1 MSGGGL
7 LQLVAFG
14 AQDVYLTA
22 NPQITYW
29 KLIFRRY
36 TNFSMECISQ
46 QFNGAPDFGRK
57 VSCVLSRNGDL
68 IHKIYLHV
76 TLPDITVPVGASFRW
91 LNYVGYVLLRNV
103 EFTIGG
109 QRIDKHYGEW
119 LYIWSELSCKPGH
132 AMGLATLVGNVP
144 ALTRVVVNSG
154 ATPKVVP
161 GTTLYI
167 PLQFFFCQS
176 PGLAL
181 PLIALQYHESRID
194 LEFRP
199 ITECCWSSPGFT
211 PSGSM
216 TSELLCDYIY
226 LDSDERKRFAQVSHE
241 YLIPQLQFTG
251 DETANGVNT
260 SIKINFNHPTK
271 ELVWVVQPSTFTE
284 ATAAGGPAYGRQWFN
299 FTTEV
304 DVDSLSGI
312 PTPHLGGGMAATGG
326 IGQDAALSN
335 LWNNSNLLDT
345 YLDTGKNPVSMAK
358 LQLNG
363 HDRFQER
370 EGKYFNYVVPLCAHE
385 NVPPCGI
392 NCYSFALRP
401 EEHQPSGTLNFSRID
416 TATLKLTLDAD
427 TFTGGRDARVKI
439 FAVSYNVL
447 RVMSGMGGLAYS
459 S

>member
-1 MSGGGL
+1 MSGGL

-68 IHKIYLHV
+68 IHKVYLHV
-76 TLPDITVPVGASFRW
+76 TLPTITVPANESFRW
-91 LNYVGYVLLRNV
+91 LNWVGYVLLRNV

-132 AMGLATLVGNVP
+132 AMGLASLVGNVP
-144 ALTRVVVNSG
+144 ALTRVHAAG
-154 ATPKVVP
+154 ASPLEVP
-161 GTTLYI
+161 GTTLYV

-194 LEFRP
+194 MEFRP
-199 ITECCWSSPGFT
+199 LSECCWTSGWT

-216 TSELLCDYIY
+216 SAELLVDYCY

-251 DETANGVNT
+251 DETASGPQT

-271 ELVWVVQPSTFTE
+271 ELIWVVQPSSFTE
-284 ATAAGGPAYGRQWFN
+284 SVAGGGPAYGRQWFN

-304 DVDSLSGI
+304 EKTPLSGV
-312 PTPHLGGGMAATGG
+312 PTPYLGGGLTGDSLG
-326 IGQDAALSN
+326 SDSN
-335 LWNNSNLLDT
+335 LWTDSNLLTDL
-345 YLDTGKNPVSMAK
+345 LDTGKNPVVSGK

-363 HDRFQER
+363 HDRFQDR
-370 EGKYFNYVVPLCAHE
+370 EGKYFNIVVPLSAHE
-385 NVPPCGI
+385 NVPPTGI

-416 TATLKLTLDAD
+416 TATLKLELDRD
-427 TFTGGRDARVKI
+427 TFNSGDARVKI
-439 FAVSYNVL
+439 FAVSYNIL

>member
-1 MSGGGL
+1 MGSGGL

-14 AQDVYLTA
+14 AQDIYLTS

-68 IHKIYLHV
+68 IHKVYLLA
-76 TLPDITVPVGASFRW
+76 TLPDITVPPGESFRW
-91 LNYVGYVLLRNV
+91 LNWVGYVLLRNV

-132 AMGLATLVGNVP
+132 AMGLANLVGNVP
-144 ALTRVVVNSG
+144 ALTRVFTNSG
-154 ATPKVVP
+154 ATDAVVP
-161 GTTLYI
+161 GTTLYV

-194 LEFRP
+194 MEFRP
-199 ITECCWSSPGFT
+199 LSECCWTSGFT

-216 TSELLCDYIY
+216 TAELLVDFVY
-226 LDSDERKRFAQVSHE
+226 LDTEERKRFAQVSHE
-241 YLIPQLQFTG
+241 YLVPQLQFTG
-251 DETANGVNT
+251 DETATGVNT

-271 ELVWVVQPSTFTE
+271 ELIWVVQPTTFTE
-284 ATAAGGPAYGRQWFN
+284 SVAGGGPAYGRQWFN
-299 FTTEV
+299 FTTEA
-304 DVDSLSGI
+304 DTTPLSGV
-312 PTPHLGGGMAATGG
+312 PTPYMGGGMAGNGG
-326 IGQDAALSN
+326 LAGDWTLSN
-335 LWNNSNLLDT
+335 LWANSNLLDD
-345 YLDTGKNPVSMAK
+345 LLNTGKNPVAMAK

-401 EEHQPSGTLNFSRID
+401 EEHQASGTLNFSRID
-416 TATLKLTLDAD
+416 TATLKLTLEPE
-427 TFTGGRDARVKI
+427 TFAGGRDARIKI
-439 FAVSYNVL
+439 FAVSYNIL
-447 RVMSGMGGLAYS
+447 RIMSGMAGLAYS